1 MNGHY
6 KYTPLRIAV
15 PFILGI
21 ASVLKF
27 RIDMPAGAIL
37 LLSFVCFP
45 GLIISYYFFRANFR
59 LRWMGGFFANSS
71 LFFLGACL
79 ISTIDQRNSQL
90 TQVKEEFSQEKV
102 FLCRIEASPVQKSG
116 NATGNVTIIAEMDS
130 LGRWHPMEI
139 KILVY
144 FKNDSLCKSLGYGDI
159 VLISGDLQTIPW
171 PSNPYMFNF
180 RQYLIKKQVF
190 YQVFLEPGQWRLA
203 GRLVSNPILAW
214 AEICRGKFLE
224 TLRKFK
230 VEGQEFAL
238 ASALLL
244 GTRDFL
250 GNDIIQEFSHAG
262 AIHVL
267 SVSGLHVGIMYV
279 VADKMLFFLKRG
291 RRSRKLHQ
299 ILIILSIW
307 AYAFITGL
315 PSSVVRAALMF
326 SLIAVGK
333 MFKRSSEGYNILAVA
348 AFFQLWINPYE
359 ITQVGFQ
366 LSYLAVLGIFAF
378 YKPFNDCINLYNKLI
393 SWIWSILAVS
403 MAAQLAT
410 FPLACYYFNMFPVY
424 FLVTNLIVV
433 PLAAVVTYFAVAL
446 LVVGAAG
453 LTFEW
458 LAWPLNLSLHFM
470 IDSVDFIQS
479 WPGAVIEP
487 IIYTQGQVI
496 VIYTAIIALFA
507 WLIMDYR
514 KWAFIFL
521 GSCLLFSVVSTGQ
534 ILNELKNTEI
544 VVYQVSGHTAID
556 FIHKNQAIFICDSL
570 LTQDTGKI
578 DFQVKPNRTKL
589 GIDDVR
595 LIIVGGQTPLA
606 YPGVW
611 INYPFITF
619 RGKRIAII
627 DNNWKRT
634 DPEKILD
641 CDLVIISGNPGIR
654 AEELKKQ
661 IGIKQIIID
670 SSVPFYRADQL
681 MQSFQKEDISCHSVR
696 QDGAFVMK
704 W

>member
-1 MNGHY
+1 VNGYY

-21 ASVLKF
+21 LCVLNF
-27 RIDMPAGAIL
+27 RTDLPATIIP
-37 LLSFVCFP
+37 LLSFICFP
-45 GLIISYYFFRANFR
+45 GLLISYHFARTNFR
-59 LRWMGGFFANSS
+59 LRWMGGFFANLSF
-71 LFFLGACL
+71 FFLGACL
-79 ISTIDQRNSQL
+79 ISTIDQRNRLFQ
-90 TQVKEEFSQEKV
+90 KEQGEFLPEKV
-102 FLCRIEASPVQKSG
+102 FLCRIETSPVVKPRNAVG
-116 NATGNVTIIAEMDS
+116 NAVAFAKMDS
-130 LGRWHPMEI
+130 LGHWHPVEI

-144 FKNDSLCKSLGYGDI
+144 FKNDSICKSLGYGDLI
-159 VLISGDLQTIPW
+159 LISGNLQTIPG
-171 PSNPYMFNF
+171 PQNPQMFNY
-180 RQYLIKKQVF
+180 RQYLFNRQIL
-190 YQVFLEPGQWRLA
+190 YQATLEPGQWQYA
-203 GRLVSNPILAW
+203 GKIVSNPVLLW
-214 AEICRGKFLE
+214 AEICREKFLE

-250 GNDIIQEFSHAG
+250 DNETIQEFSHAG

-279 VADKMLFFLKRG
+279 VADKMLFFLKRS
-291 RRSRKLHQ
+291 RKTRKLHH

-333 MFKRSSEGYNILAVA
+333 MFKRSSESYNILAVA

-378 YKPFNDCINLYNKLI
+378 YKPLNDCINPYNKPI

-410 FPLACYYFNMFPVY
+410 FPLASYYFNMFPVY
-424 FLVTNLIVV
+424 FLITNLIVV

-453 LTFEW
+453 LTFTW
-458 LAWPLNLSLHFM
+458 LAWPLTLSLRFM
-470 IDSVDFIQS
+470 IGSVEFIQS
-479 WPGAVIEP
+479 WPGAVIEYIVFSP
-487 IIYTQGQVI
+487 VQV
-496 VIYTAIIALFA
+496 VSIYTAIIALFA
-507 WLIMDYR
+507 WIVLSYR
-514 KWAFIFL
+514 RWSFIFL
-521 GSCLLFSVVSTGQ
+521 GSLLVFSVFSCRLT
-534 ILNELKNTEI
+534 IDKSLTTEI

-556 FIHKNQAIFICDSL
+556 LIHNKSAVFICDSM
-570 LTQDTGKI
+570 LTEDKAKI

-589 GIDDVR
+589 GISDIQVIKTEDR
-595 LIIVGGQTPLA
+595 NFMSI
-606 YPGVW
+606 PGIW
-611 INYPFITF
+611 LNYPFIYF
-619 RGKRIAII
+619 RGKRMAII
-627 DNNWKRT
+627 DNQWNNS
-634 DPEKILD
+634 DVEEIIA
-641 CDLVIISGNPGIR
+641 CDLVIISGNPR
-654 AEELKKQ
+654 VNPDELKKQ
-661 IGIKQIIID
+661 LSIKQIIID
-670 SSVPFYRADQL
+670 SSVPTYKSAQL
-681 MQSFQKEDISCHSVR
+681 MQIYQKEGIPCHSVK
-696 QDGAFVMK
+696 QEGAFVVK

>member
-1 MNGHY
+1 VNGYY

-27 RIDMPAGAIL
+27 RIGMPAGSIL

-59 LRWMGGFFANSS
+59 LRWMGGFFANLS

-102 FLCRIEASPVQKSG
+102 FLCRIEASPVQRSG
-116 NATGNVTIIAEMDS
+116 NATGNATIIAEMDS
-130 LGRWHPMEI
+130 LGQWHPLEI
-139 KILVY
+139 RILVY

-159 VLISGDLQTIPW
+159 VLISCDLQAIPG
-171 PSNPYMFNF
+171 PTNPHMFNY
-180 RQYLIKKQVF
+180 RQYLINRQVF
-190 YQVFLEPGQWRLA
+190 YQVFLEPGQWRHA

-214 AEICRGKFLE
+214 AEICREKFLE

-279 VADKMLFFLKRG
+279 VADRMLFFLKRG

-378 YKPFNDCINLYNKLI
+378 YTPLNDCIIPYNKLI
-393 SWIWSILAVS
+393 SWVWSILAVS

-458 LAWPLNLSLHFM
+458 LAWPLNLSLRFM

-487 IIYTQGQVI
+487 VIYSQGQVI
-496 VIYTAIIALFA
+496 AIYTAIIALFA
-507 WLIMDYR
+507 WFVMAYR

-521 GSCLLFSVVSTGQ
+521 GSCLVFSVVSTGQ
-534 ILNELKNTEI
+534 ILNKLQNTEI

-556 FIHKNQAIFICDSL
+556 FIHKNQVIFICDSL
-570 LTQDTGKI
+570 LREDTGKI

-589 GIDDVR
+589 GISDVR
-595 LIIVGGQTPLA
+595 LIIAGGQAPLA

-611 INYPFITF
+611 ISYPFITF

-627 DNNWKRT
+627 DNNWRRT

-654 AEELKKQ
+654 VEELKEQ
-661 IGIKQIIID
+661 TSIKQIIID

-681 MQSFQKEDISCHSVR
+681 IEGFQKEGIPCHYVR